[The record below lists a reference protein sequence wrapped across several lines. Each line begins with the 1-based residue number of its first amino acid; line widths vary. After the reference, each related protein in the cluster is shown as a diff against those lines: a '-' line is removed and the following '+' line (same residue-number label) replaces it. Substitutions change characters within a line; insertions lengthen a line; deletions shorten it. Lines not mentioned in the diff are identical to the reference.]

1 MKKKPIKEIMKFI
14 SKYKFRLQVFF
25 FQKIKVACLFG
36 MLFMGITRKIVH
48 NMQRT
53 NLMFADSV
61 DRDIIVYCF

>member
-1 MKKKPIKEIMKFI
+1 MKFI
-14 SKYKFRLQVFF
+14 SKYKFRLQGFF

-36 MLFMGITRKIVH
+36 MLFMGITR

>member
-14 SKYKFRLQVFF
+14 SKYKFRLQGFF

-36 MLFMGITRKIVH
+36 MLFMGITR